1 MGAIE
6 VVFVVV
12 AALFLLVLARLVL
25 QWIFGQS
32 LRVMLTEHDNP
43 AIGLAVGGYI
53 FAVIWTIAVLL
64 GAPGRGLWWDI
75 LDVLL
80 YGALGIVLLTA
91 VALGSCR
98 FFLGLHVREQLEA
111 HNVAA
116 AIVVAGVYVAT
127 SLTYSGA
134 LEGEGGGFWILLL
147 FFVLGQL
154 ALLGMTYL
162 FRWLTTYDDVQ
173 EIASGNVAAGLSLAG
188 LLIALG
194 MVVGQAASGDFT
206 NLGDS
211 LLSFV
216 LSLLVFLVLYPVR
229 QLVVQGLL
237 LGAPVRWRGLLLDN
251 EIAQDKNVAVGF
263 LEAIAYLS
271 TAFFV
276 IFVTG

>member
-25 QWIFGQS
+25 QWIFGHS

-188 LLIALG
+188 LLIASG
-194 MVVGQAASGDFT
+194 MMVGQAASGDFT

>member
-25 QWIFGQS
+25 QWIFGHS

>member
-25 QWIFGQS
+25 QWIFGHS

-98 FFLGLHVREQLEA
+98 FFLGLPVREQLEA

-116 AIVVAGVYVAT
+116 AIVVVGVYVAT

-162 FRWLTTYDDVQ
+162 FRWLTTYDDV
-173 EIASGNVAAGLSLAG
+173 
-188 LLIALG
+188 
-194 MVVGQAASGDFT
+194 
-206 NLGDS
+206 
-211 LLSFV
+211 
-216 LSLLVFLVLYPVR
+216 
-229 QLVVQGLL
+229 
-237 LGAPVRWRGLLLDN
+237 
-251 EIAQDKNVAVGF
+251 
-263 LEAIAYLS
+263 
-271 TAFFV
+271 
-276 IFVTG
+276 